1 MDLNAERGG
10 PRGRHTE
17 SVFNKLHFCSVSLQ
31 PARIDDNDDAEAAMC
46 AHTQREEKN
55 IPSIYH
61 RFPMQCIRCV
71 SPLQPLTLPLLLSI
85 LGLTSLDW
93 LQPTTNPR
101 RFDCIVSDPLFMGLC
116 N

>member
-31 PARIDDNDDAEAAMC
+31 PARIDDNDDAEAAMR

-55 IPSIYH
+55 RPSIYH
-61 RFPMQCIRCV
+61 RFPIQCIRCV
-71 SPLQPLTLPLLLSI
+71 SPLQPLTLPPAALHSRADLIRLASA
-85 LGLTSLDW
+85 DDEPA
-93 LQPTTNPR
+93 Q
-101 RFDCIVSDPLFMGLC
+101 V
-116 N
+116 